1 MKRIVTLLLALLL
14 ICGIFS
20 NTYAASS
27 YSIILTPSETQLE
40 KGDEF
45 TVAVKIVNIID
56 SKGIITIRGKI
67 NYDETSLTLLRIE
80 QGHELWSKPKYYAAS
95 KYFIQDRDEDRTKS
109 DEVLFKIV
117 FKVNE
122 NSIKNPSISISEL
135 SASNGDID
143 IYANTASTRDRK
155 SVV

>member
-45 TVAVKIVNIID
+45 TVAVKIVN
-56 SKGIITIRGKI
+56 
-67 NYDETSLTLLRIE
+67 NY
-80 QGHELWSKPKYYAAS
+80 Y
-95 KYFIQDRDEDRTKS
+95 
-109 DEVLFKIV
+109 
-117 FKVNE
+117 
-122 NSIKNPSISISEL
+122 
-135 SASNGDID
+135 
-143 IYANTASTRDRK
+143 
-155 SVV
+155 

>member
-67 NYDETSLTLLRIE
+67 NYDE
-80 QGHELWSKPKYYAAS
+80 
-95 KYFIQDRDEDRTKS
+95 
-109 DEVLFKIV
+109 
-117 FKVNE
+117 
-122 NSIKNPSISISEL
+122 
-135 SASNGDID
+135 
-143 IYANTASTRDRK
+143 
-155 SVV
+155 